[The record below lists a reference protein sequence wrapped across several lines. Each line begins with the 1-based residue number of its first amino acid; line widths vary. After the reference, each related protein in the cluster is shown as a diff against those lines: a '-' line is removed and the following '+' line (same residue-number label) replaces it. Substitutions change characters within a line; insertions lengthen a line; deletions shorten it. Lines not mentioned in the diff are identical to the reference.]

1 MKFIQL
7 LNGFIVDNR
16 FLGKF
21 HKPSLSFVGNEW
33 MTLHPKQQIGS
44 SINRFLNSIEEEKT
58 TQNEFRSKQKEI
70 RQQFFFQPKKKKSN
84 MLGFLQNHSTKLLL

>member
-1 MKFIQL
+1 
-7 LNGFIVDNR
+7 
-16 FLGKF
+16 
-21 HKPSLSFVGNEW
+21 

-70 RQQFFFQPKKKKSN
+70 RQQFCFQPKKKIKYVGISSKSFN
-84 MLGFLQNHSTKLLL
+84 KIIAIVFLPEQKYVMNKFPPSHNI